1 MRQRHNNIFSQLQA
15 YETQIEK
22 LEERILELEQK
33 LERMIMIE
41 RNHLI
46 RVKNKEEI
54 TDDFIFQGKRYQDL
68 TPEKAW
74 KLYNN
79 KDFDFILIDV
89 TAADYKPVRRIP
101 EALHIPWENFR
112 DRFFEIQAKTT
123 PILIISE
130 DGTNSILACEF
141 LVKRGY
147 FNCNNISGGYKHWKG
162 ITLTDVNGQSA

>member
-1 MRQRHNNIFSQLQA
+1 MAEKHHNIFSQLQA
-15 YETQIEK
+15 FEKQIGK

-33 LERMIMIE
+33 LESMIQIE

-46 RVKNKEEI
+46 RVKNNEEL
-54 TDDFIFQGKRYQDL
+54 TDEFIFQGRRYLDL
-68 TPEKAW
+68 SPEKAW

-79 KDFDFILIDV
+79 RDFDFILIDV
-89 TAADYKPVRRIP
+89 SAKDYRPRSIIP
-101 EALHIPWENFR
+101 EAICIPWEEFR

-141 LVKRGY
+141 MVKRGY
-147 FNCNNISGGYKHWKG
+147 FNCNNVSGGHKHWKG
-162 ITLTDVNGQSA
+162 HALVDVSGKSA